1 MLQTRASPT
10 HNHWPNVPPAV
21 SLLPG
26 PNTDFRLPSLSTTRG
41 SSIWHELDHKFA
53 SNARRCVR
61 CWLGPVQPPS
71 QAYSLAT
78 LLGATGIEPAVTT
91 WVAATR
97 EADESSVFLLN
108 LIDPLCLLPCAFSG
122 NIFSIPFCLLPC
134 ALCCTEVDPRESFS
148 LAWWSM
154 LVVGLIRACLLFAC
168 CLGRYQSV
176 QVVPWLLC
184 CFVDCYWLLEGVV
197 LHLIDPWPGVGCYC
211 PFFRLL
217 SCLGTVVPIDT
228 SEARHELMLAICVV
242 AHLFPYSDAGNKV
255 LIWLCWVTPKCF
267 PVIMLSLHLL
277 FSAGLCLFWGCE
289 VLSRFCHV
297 VSLSD
302 LCCELLCGAWPLGLF
317 AYLLSWPT
325 SISLSM
331 NYISIRA

>member
-1 MLQTRASPT
+1 VVLPFGTSSTINSPLTRDVVSDVDWDQYNRHLRPT
-10 HNHWPNVPPAV
+10 HWPHSSAPLELNQPSRHG
-21 SLLPG
+21 SLLLE
-26 PNTDFRLPSLSTTRG
+26 RLTSRVCSSWTLST
-41 SSIWHELDHKFA
+41 LFA
-53 SNARRCVR
+53 CCLVHFLVTSF
-61 CWLGPVQPPS
+61 L
-71 QAYSLAT
+71 SLFAC
-78 LLGATGIEPAVTT
+78 
-91 WVAATR
+91 
-97 EADESSVFLLN
+97 
-108 LIDPLCLLPCAFSG
+108 CLV
-122 NIFSIPFCLLPC
+122 PF
-134 ALCCTEVDPRESFS
+134 CCTEVDPRESFS

-197 LHLIDPWPGVGCYC
+197 LHLIDPWPGAGCYC